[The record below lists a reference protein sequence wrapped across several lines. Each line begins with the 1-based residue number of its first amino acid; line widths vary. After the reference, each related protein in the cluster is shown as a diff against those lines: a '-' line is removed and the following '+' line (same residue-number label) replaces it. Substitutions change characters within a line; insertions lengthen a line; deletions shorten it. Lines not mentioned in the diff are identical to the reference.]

1 MTKKTRPII
10 LSCLNFL
17 ACPTLIWWSTSLGNT
32 DVICVLHFARVKLRI
47 HSADGVHADAFSLA
61 SYSEGFG
68 CRWRLFSSASLF
80 KLVLK
85 CCLTVQIIMYLFGWT
100 APLMIWPF
108 NVLFGVLE
116 TNFSQSHFQYQTLF
130 NHLASSNLRII
141 RTQEKTE
148 FLSWWHVPEV
158 CHREW
163 PACCV
168 VLSQLWNTVISVG
181 TFYAALPL
189 PNPR

>member
-1 MTKKTRPII
+1 M
-10 LSCLNFL
+10 
-17 ACPTLIWWSTSLGNT
+17 
-32 DVICVLHFARVKLRI
+32 KLRI

-141 RTQEKTE
+141 RTQEKLNFWAGGTFQKSATE
-148 FLSWWHVPEV
+148 SDPL
-158 CHREW
+158 
-163 PACCV
+163 V
-168 VLSQLWNTVISVG
+168 VLCSPSYETLWLASVHFTLRCPFQIPG
-181 TFYAALPL
+181 KSIWIHNSLFMWGLTKELEHSGEL
-189 PNPR
+189 R